1 MVYGRLHLG
10 IFNNNVSSLDRNYIM
25 ELELKDYQ
33 LKIIKRGLSV
43 LLSNYDSY
51 DLDDLMYSDLELESE
66 IGLIQKSISKHLC
79 VKEV

>member
-1 MVYGRLHLG
+1 
-10 IFNNNVSSLDRNYIM
+10 M